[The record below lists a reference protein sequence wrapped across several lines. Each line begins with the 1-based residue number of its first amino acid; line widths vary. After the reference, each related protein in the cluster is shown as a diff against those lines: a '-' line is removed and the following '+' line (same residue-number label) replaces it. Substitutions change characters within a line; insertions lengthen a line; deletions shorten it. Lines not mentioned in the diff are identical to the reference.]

1 MSAIPI
7 LTWDELS
14 SRYCERQEQTP
25 EGLIDVLKAQVER
38 FQPDGWMLLECEMM
52 DSSYLGSLTILPFG
66 PNNTRKVPLTHGEA
80 VSPRGLCSDM
90 SICVGIL
97 WRKDLP

>member
-1 MSAIPI
+1 MIPS

-25 EGLIDVLKAQVER
+25 DGLLSALRNQAEMY
-38 FQPDGWMLLECEMM
+38 QPDGWMLLECQMIGGYYM
-52 DSSYLGSLTILPFG
+52 GSLTILPFG
-66 PNNTRKVPLTHGEA
+66 PNNTRKEPLGDGQV
-80 VSPRGLCSDM
+80 VSPRGLASDS